1 MGWLTGFFIIF
12 AVFANSLPYFSGL
25 LTTTQDSIFLGTVHH
40 PFDYFYYLSQ
50 FAQGRERWFTAYDL
64 YTGDSPL
71 PTPIGWVNV
80 LLGRLFF
87 LLGIPHTAAYQ
98 LSVAVLMLTLLVLV
112 QLLLKQVFAT
122 GKYRQPKRL
131 LALALFIFNT
141 SLPLLARVNGKLQ
154 LIPADYWNNFAVP
167 SVRFDAVPHHFVISI
182 AIVVALLLAGWWRQW
197 HTKNW
202 KVAILIIFGLSLT
215 GLVLGSLQPVQLV
228 LVALTLFLSGF
239 ILNLLT
245 RPRRLTPLFN
255 LLPSLIL
262 FMGGL
267 PPMVYL
273 QNLFTQLPYSQLA
286 SWETGQQLNLSFTS
300 FLLATGPV
308 ALLGGIGLIFWLR
321 PARQTDGQPGL
332 PRIIL
337 GVYALLS
344 LGLFFSRLAGI
355 FQLTN
360 VRLLSPLTIL
370 ALSCGSSELF
380 FKLFALGHRRSQ
392 ILLTVFFALLVSALI
407 PVHWQQTA
415 KRLHFDPTNAYYY
428 LSQPAYE
435 ALTYA
440 QKISQP
446 QEVFLVIWPYNIS
459 FAGIT
464 GRREFNGHPLLT
476 INASIKDQEALAF
489 FSGKLPLTA
498 MDNFLREK
506 GIAFVIAY
514 PWTFAER
521 LPRTLTKVYE
531 NSTLT
536 IYSVKK

>member
-1 MGWLTGFFIIF
+1 MVSWLTGFFIIF
-12 AVFANSLPYFSGL
+12 ATFANSLPYLSGL
-25 LTTTQDSIFLGTVHH
+25 LATPKDSIFLGTVHH

-50 FAQGRERWFTAYDL
+50 FAQGAQRWFTAYDL
-64 YTGDSPL
+64 YTADSPL

-80 LLGRLFF
+80 LLGRWFF
-87 LLGIPHTAAYQ
+87 LLGVPHTAAYQ
-98 LSVAVLMLTLLVLV
+98 LSVAALMLSLLILV

-122 GKYRQPKRL
+122 GKYRQPKQL

-141 SLPLLARVNGKLQ
+141 SLPLLTKVNGKLQ
-154 LIPADYWNNFAVP
+154 LIQADYWNNFAVP

-182 AIVVALLLAGWWRQW
+182 AIVLALLLAGWWREW

-202 KVAILIIFGLSLT
+202 KVAILIVFGLSLT
-215 GLVLGSLQPVQLV
+215 GLVLGSLQPVQLI
-228 LVALTLFLSGF
+228 LVALSLFFSGF

-245 RPRRLTPLFN
+245 RPSRLTQLFN
-255 LLPSLIL
+255 LSPSLIL

-286 SWETGQQLNLSFTS
+286 SWEAAQQINLNFVN

-308 ALLGGIGLIFWLR
+308 ALLGAIGLVFLLR
-321 PARQTDGQPGL
+321 PTSLLRTLLMA
-332 PRIIL
+332 
-337 GVYALLS
+337 YALLS
-344 LGLFFSRLAGI
+344 LGLFFSPLGRI
-355 FQLTN
+355 FHLTN
-360 VRLLSPLTIL
+360 VRFLSPLTIL

-380 FKLFALGHRRSQ
+380 FQLFVLGPRRWK
-392 ILLTVFFALLVSALI
+392 ILLTVFFTLLVSALI

-415 KRLHFDPTNAYYY
+415 KRLQFDPTNAYYY
-428 LSQPAYE
+428 ISQPAYT
-435 ALTYA
+435 AYTYA
-440 QKISQP
+440 QKVSQP

-476 INASIKDQEALAF
+476 INAGIKDQEALAF
-489 FSGKLPLTA
+489 FSGNLPLTA
-498 MDNFLREK
+498 MDNFLGEK

-514 PWTFAER
+514 PWTFNQG
-521 LPRTLTKVYE
+521 LPPTLAKIYE
-531 NSTLT
+531 NSALT
-536 IYSVKK
+536 IYSVQK